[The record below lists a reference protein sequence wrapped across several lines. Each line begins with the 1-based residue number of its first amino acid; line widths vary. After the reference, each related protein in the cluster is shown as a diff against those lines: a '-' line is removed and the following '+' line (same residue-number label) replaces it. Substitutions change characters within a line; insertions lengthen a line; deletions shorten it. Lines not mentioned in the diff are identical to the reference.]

1 MTSGPFDLR
10 GKVAIVTG
18 GNGGIGLGMA
28 RGLADAGADIAVVG
42 RNEAKSNAAVA
53 DLTKAF
59 SSEVEAGSRQENAS
73 NQESRAPFR
82 FNRNGKGSS
91 RGIRAISVVTDVT
104 DKVAVAAMVERVS
117 GELGRIDILVNNAGI
132 NIRKTPHALEPE
144 EWESVIKTN
153 LTSAFLC
160 SQAVYPAM
168 KQAGGGKIINIG
180 SMMSIFGASFAP
192 AYAASKGGIV
202 QFTRSCAVA
211 WAADNI
217 QVNALLPG
225 WIDTDLT
232 KRAREQIDGL
242 HDKVLAR
249 TPAAR
254 WGAIADF
261 AGIAVFLSSNA
272 SGFVTGTA
280 IPVDGGFSIM
290 G

>member
-1 MTSGPFDLR
+1 MQTELFDLS

-28 RGLADAGADIAVVG
+28 RGLAHAGASIAIVG
-42 RNEAKSNAAVA
+42 RNEAKSAAAVA
-53 DLTKAF
+53 ELKTTGAT
-59 SSEVEAGSRQENAS
+59 
-73 NQESRAPFR
+73 
-82 FNRNGKGSS
+82 
-91 RGIRAISVVTDVT
+91 AIPIAVDVT
-104 DKVAVAAMVERVS
+104 DKAAVTAMVERVRR
-117 GELGRIDILVNNAGI
+117 ELGRIDILVNNAGI
-132 NIRKTPHALEPE
+132 NIRKPPHALDLG
-144 EWESVIKTN
+144 EWDSVIRTN

-160 SQAVYPAM
+160 SQTVYPAM
-168 KQAGGGKIINIG
+168 KEAGGGKIINIG

-217 QVNALLPG
+217 QANAVLPG

-232 KRAREQIDGL
+232 KRARNEIDGL
-242 HDKVLAR
+242 HDRVLAR

-254 WGAIADF
+254 WGAIDDF
-261 AGIAVFLSSNA
+261 AGIAVFLA
-272 SGFVTGTA
+272 SPASDFVTGTA
-280 IPVDGGFSIM
+280 IPVDGGYSVM

>member
-1 MTSGPFDLR
+1 
-10 GKVAIVTG
+10 
-18 GNGGIGLGMA
+18 MA
-28 RGLADAGADIAVVG
+28 A
-42 RNEAKSNAAVA
+42 
-53 DLTKAF
+53 
-59 SSEVEAGSRQENAS
+59 
-73 NQESRAPFR
+73 
-82 FNRNGKGSS
+82 
-91 RGIRAISVVTDVT
+91 DVT
-104 DKVAVAAMVERVS
+104 DKAAVTAMVERVRR
-117 GELGRIDILVNNAGI
+117 ELGRIDILVNNAGI
-132 NIRKTPHALEPE
+132 NIRKPPHALELA

-168 KQAGGGKIINIG
+168 KPAGGGKIINIG

-217 QVNALLPG
+217 QVNAVLPG

-232 KRAREQIDGL
+232 KRARQEIDGL

-254 WGAIADF
+254 WGAIATSPASRCFSLRRFGFRHRHGDPGRRRIFDHGIGRGLAVAPSSRSHTKKPRTMPGLLSRGGLERNQYF
-261 AGIAVFLSSNA
+261 AT
-272 SGFVTGTA
+272 TG
-280 IPVDGGFSIM
+280 PPK
-290 G
+290 